1 MAITVTMIEEKEF
14 KTKVRGYDP
23 VEVDEF
29 LDEICDEMIEMQGT
43 IQTLRDQLKQK
54 AAEYTASSFAPLPVA
69 PLASAASVPL
79 SSLAPLPLHKGEE
92 DEERLPADL
101 IAAKKLL
108 EKTQRACDEVLSDA
122 RKRADGILKE
132 AEDLVP
138 DAELEDLEAQREQV
152 RQEIEKLK
160 SEAEI
165 FRRRF
170 QSMLKDQN
178 DILETDLF

>member
-54 AAEYTASSFAPLPVA
+54 AAEYTASSFAPLPVSPLAAPA
-69 PLASAASVPL
+69 PLSP
-79 SSLAPLPLHKGEE
+79 LAPLPLHKGEE

-101 IAAKKLL
+101 TAAKKLL

-122 RKRADGILKE
+122 RKRADSILKE
-132 AEDLVP
+132 AEALVP

-160 SEAEI
+160 SEAEM

-178 DILETDLF
+178 EILETDLF

>member
-69 PLASAASVPL
+69 PLASASVPL
-79 SSLAPLPLHKGEE
+79 SSLAPLPLHKE
-92 DEERLPADL
+92 DDEDRLPADL
-101 IAAKKLL
+101 IAAKKML

-122 RKRADGILKE
+122 RKRADSSLKE

-160 SEAEI
+160 GEAEM

-178 DILETDLF
+178 EILETDLF

>member
-69 PLASAASVPL
+69 PLASASVPL

-108 EKTQRACDEVLSDA
+108 EKTQRACDEVLADA
-122 RKRADGILKE
+122 RKRADLILKE